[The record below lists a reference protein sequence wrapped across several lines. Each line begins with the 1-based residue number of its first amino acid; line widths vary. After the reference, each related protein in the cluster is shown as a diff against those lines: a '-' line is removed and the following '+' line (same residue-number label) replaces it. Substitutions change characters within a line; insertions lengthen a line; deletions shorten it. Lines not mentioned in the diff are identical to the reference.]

1 MTTPKRALLLA
12 IALAFAGA
20 AGAQRVT
27 TATTSPPATSAG
39 TATLNTTRAIP
50 APTTTAPPPAGGAAT
65 VTSNGTG
72 TSTSG
77 GAGSSGTASGAANP
91 GTAADMSTLPPS
103 NLTSGTANTLPT
115 GGDNSATTTATTP
128 APFDSG
134 TGTVLGA
141 PVVGAPVPA
150 EDYVIGPNGE
160 RIPVNRT
167 ATAPANPETPQSL
180 AASRALDARLDR
192 AARETRERV
201 ARKGQV
207 LNSIAPRTDVDRTDQ
222 MPDDSTPLLSPSRR

>member
-1 MTTPKRALLLA
+1 MANPKRALVLA

-20 AGAQRVT
+20 AAAQRVT
-27 TATTSPPATSAG
+27 TTTSPGATTTNTTGSIAKPTTSAPVPS
-39 TATLNTTRAIP
+39 A
-50 APTTTAPPPAGGAAT
+50 APSSSGSSG
-65 VTSNGTG
+65 STG
-72 TSTSG
+72 SSTSG
-77 GAGSSGTASGAANP
+77 SSGSSSSGTTSGSTVT
-91 GTAADMSTLPPS
+91 GTADTSTLSPS

-115 GGDNSATTTATTP
+115 GADNAATSTTSTP

-134 TGTVLGA
+134 SGTILGA
-141 PVVGAPVPA
+141 PVAVTTLPA

-167 ATAPANPETPQSL
+167 ATAPATAETQESL
-180 AASRALDARLDR
+180 AASRALDAKLDK
-192 AARETRERV
+192 AARDTRERV

-207 LNSIAPRTDVDRTDQ
+207 LNSITPRTDVDRTDQ